1 MFQFFANIFGYLLDI
16 INQFVNNYGL
26 AIILFTAIIK
36 LIMLPLSIKQQR
48 SMKKNVELQEKLKV
62 IQFKYK
68 KDPEKLNKET
78 MDLYKQEK
86 MSPFSGCFSAIIQFI
101 LLISIFYMVR
111 FPLTYMEKV
120 DKTQIDTYTQQIK
133 DAGMDVSQ
141 AYSEIDIIRE
151 IDFLRENNPED
162 ETLKNININMNF
174 LGLDLSKIPQQN
186 LADWTVYIIPILYI
200 LSTFVSMRLT
210 TSMQNA
216 NKDKKELT
224 DGENKETERN
234 EMEDA
239 MAQSNKMMS
248 WMMPIMSVS
257 ISLVAPLGLALYWL
271 VTNILMIGENI
282 IFILFFME
290 RDGKM
295 EKSIISE
302 GKTTNE
308 AIEKG
313 LKILNVSKNKV
324 DIKVLENE
332 EKRSFFSILTPR
344 VVKVQLTLKDVEEE
358 HKIVKKEINLSQEEQ
373 DIAVK
378 NVEEFLKEFLN
389 KLEKDEK
396 IEYSIKADKSGVYVN
411 INDKNLGY
419 LIGYRGETLYALQNV
434 LSAIAGKKI
443 ENKVRV
449 FLDIESYRA
458 KREKTLEELA
468 EKISKTV
475 IKTKKSITLE
485 PMQAYERKIIHSKLQ
500 NNELVTTKSI
510 GEEPR
515 RRVVISLKNK

>member
-1 MFQFFANIFGYLLDI
+1 
-16 INQFVNNYGL
+16 
-26 AIILFTAIIK
+26 
-36 LIMLPLSIKQQR
+36 
-48 SMKKNVELQEKLKV
+48 
-62 IQFKYK
+62 
-68 KDPEKLNKET
+68 
-78 MDLYKQEK
+78 
-86 MSPFSGCFSAIIQFI
+86 
-101 LLISIFYMVR
+101 
-111 FPLTYMEKV
+111 
-120 DKTQIDTYTQQIK
+120 
-133 DAGMDVSQ
+133 
-141 AYSEIDIIRE
+141 
-151 IDFLRENNPED
+151 
-162 ETLKNININMNF
+162 
-174 LGLDLSKIPQQN
+174 
-186 LADWTVYIIPILYI
+186 
-200 LSTFVSMRLT
+200 
-210 TSMQNA
+210 
-216 NKDKKELT
+216 
-224 DGENKETERN
+224 
-234 EMEDA
+234 
-239 MAQSNKMMS
+239 
-248 WMMPIMSVS
+248 
-257 ISLVAPLGLALYWL
+257 
-271 VTNILMIGENI
+271 
-282 IFILFFME
+282 
-290 RDGKM
+290 M

-358 HKIVKKEINLSQEEQ
+358 HKIVKKEINLNQEEQ

>member
-1 MFQFFANIFGYLLDI
+1 
-16 INQFVNNYGL
+16 
-26 AIILFTAIIK
+26 
-36 LIMLPLSIKQQR
+36 
-48 SMKKNVELQEKLKV
+48 
-62 IQFKYK
+62 
-68 KDPEKLNKET
+68 
-78 MDLYKQEK
+78 
-86 MSPFSGCFSAIIQFI
+86 
-101 LLISIFYMVR
+101 
-111 FPLTYMEKV
+111 
-120 DKTQIDTYTQQIK
+120 
-133 DAGMDVSQ
+133 
-141 AYSEIDIIRE
+141 
-151 IDFLRENNPED
+151 
-162 ETLKNININMNF
+162 
-174 LGLDLSKIPQQN
+174 
-186 LADWTVYIIPILYI
+186 
-200 LSTFVSMRLT
+200 
-210 TSMQNA
+210 
-216 NKDKKELT
+216 
-224 DGENKETERN
+224 
-234 EMEDA
+234 
-239 MAQSNKMMS
+239 
-248 WMMPIMSVS
+248 
-257 ISLVAPLGLALYWL
+257 
-271 VTNILMIGENI
+271 
-282 IFILFFME
+282 
-290 RDGKM
+290 M

-396 IEYSIKADKSGVYVN
+396 IEYSIKADKSGVYVS

>member
-1 MFQFFANIFGYLLDI
+1 M
-16 INQFVNNYGL
+16 
-26 AIILFTAIIK
+26 
-36 LIMLPLSIKQQR
+36 
-48 SMKKNVELQEKLKV
+48 
-62 IQFKYK
+62 
-68 KDPEKLNKET
+68 
-78 MDLYKQEK
+78 
-86 MSPFSGCFSAIIQFI
+86 
-101 LLISIFYMVR
+101 
-111 FPLTYMEKV
+111 
-120 DKTQIDTYTQQIK
+120 
-133 DAGMDVSQ
+133 
-141 AYSEIDIIRE
+141 
-151 IDFLRENNPED
+151 
-162 ETLKNININMNF
+162 
-174 LGLDLSKIPQQN
+174 
-186 LADWTVYIIPILYI
+186 
-200 LSTFVSMRLT
+200 
-210 TSMQNA
+210 
-216 NKDKKELT
+216 
-224 DGENKETERN
+224 
-234 EMEDA
+234 
-239 MAQSNKMMS
+239 
-248 WMMPIMSVS
+248 
-257 ISLVAPLGLALYWL
+257 
-271 VTNILMIGENI
+271 
-282 IFILFFME
+282 
-290 RDGKM
+290 
-295 EKSIISE
+295 
-302 GKTTNE
+302 
-308 AIEKG
+308 
-313 LKILNVSKNKV
+313 
-324 DIKVLENE
+324 LENE

-396 IEYSIKADKSGVYVN
+396 IEYSIKSDKSGVYVN

>member
-1 MFQFFANIFGYLLDI
+1 
-16 INQFVNNYGL
+16 
-26 AIILFTAIIK
+26 
-36 LIMLPLSIKQQR
+36 
-48 SMKKNVELQEKLKV
+48 
-62 IQFKYK
+62 
-68 KDPEKLNKET
+68 
-78 MDLYKQEK
+78 
-86 MSPFSGCFSAIIQFI
+86 
-101 LLISIFYMVR
+101 
-111 FPLTYMEKV
+111 
-120 DKTQIDTYTQQIK
+120 
-133 DAGMDVSQ
+133 
-141 AYSEIDIIRE
+141 
-151 IDFLRENNPED
+151 
-162 ETLKNININMNF
+162 
-174 LGLDLSKIPQQN
+174 
-186 LADWTVYIIPILYI
+186 
-200 LSTFVSMRLT
+200 
-210 TSMQNA
+210 
-216 NKDKKELT
+216 
-224 DGENKETERN
+224 
-234 EMEDA
+234 
-239 MAQSNKMMS
+239 
-248 WMMPIMSVS
+248 
-257 ISLVAPLGLALYWL
+257 
-271 VTNILMIGENI
+271 
-282 IFILFFME
+282 
-290 RDGKM
+290 M

-324 DIKVLENE
+324 DIKVLENA

-515 RRVVISLKNK
+515 RRVVISLKK

>member
-1 MFQFFANIFGYLLDI
+1 
-16 INQFVNNYGL
+16 
-26 AIILFTAIIK
+26 
-36 LIMLPLSIKQQR
+36 
-48 SMKKNVELQEKLKV
+48 
-62 IQFKYK
+62 
-68 KDPEKLNKET
+68 
-78 MDLYKQEK
+78 
-86 MSPFSGCFSAIIQFI
+86 
-101 LLISIFYMVR
+101 
-111 FPLTYMEKV
+111 
-120 DKTQIDTYTQQIK
+120 
-133 DAGMDVSQ
+133 
-141 AYSEIDIIRE
+141 
-151 IDFLRENNPED
+151 
-162 ETLKNININMNF
+162 
-174 LGLDLSKIPQQN
+174 
-186 LADWTVYIIPILYI
+186 
-200 LSTFVSMRLT
+200 
-210 TSMQNA
+210 
-216 NKDKKELT
+216 
-224 DGENKETERN
+224 
-234 EMEDA
+234 
-239 MAQSNKMMS
+239 
-248 WMMPIMSVS
+248 
-257 ISLVAPLGLALYWL
+257 
-271 VTNILMIGENI
+271 
-282 IFILFFME
+282 
-290 RDGKM
+290 M

-324 DIKVLENE
+324 DIKVLENA

>member
-1 MFQFFANIFGYLLDI
+1 
-16 INQFVNNYGL
+16 
-26 AIILFTAIIK
+26 
-36 LIMLPLSIKQQR
+36 
-48 SMKKNVELQEKLKV
+48 
-62 IQFKYK
+62 
-68 KDPEKLNKET
+68 
-78 MDLYKQEK
+78 
-86 MSPFSGCFSAIIQFI
+86 
-101 LLISIFYMVR
+101 
-111 FPLTYMEKV
+111 
-120 DKTQIDTYTQQIK
+120 
-133 DAGMDVSQ
+133 
-141 AYSEIDIIRE
+141 
-151 IDFLRENNPED
+151 
-162 ETLKNININMNF
+162 
-174 LGLDLSKIPQQN
+174 
-186 LADWTVYIIPILYI
+186 
-200 LSTFVSMRLT
+200 
-210 TSMQNA
+210 
-216 NKDKKELT
+216 
-224 DGENKETERN
+224 
-234 EMEDA
+234 
-239 MAQSNKMMS
+239 
-248 WMMPIMSVS
+248 
-257 ISLVAPLGLALYWL
+257 
-271 VTNILMIGENI
+271 
-282 IFILFFME
+282 
-290 RDGKM
+290 M

-324 DIKVLENE
+324 DIQVLENE

-373 DIAVK
+373 DIALK

-475 IKTKKSITLE
+475 INTKKSITLE

>member
-1 MFQFFANIFGYLLDI
+1 
-16 INQFVNNYGL
+16 
-26 AIILFTAIIK
+26 
-36 LIMLPLSIKQQR
+36 
-48 SMKKNVELQEKLKV
+48 
-62 IQFKYK
+62 
-68 KDPEKLNKET
+68 
-78 MDLYKQEK
+78 
-86 MSPFSGCFSAIIQFI
+86 
-101 LLISIFYMVR
+101 
-111 FPLTYMEKV
+111 
-120 DKTQIDTYTQQIK
+120 
-133 DAGMDVSQ
+133 
-141 AYSEIDIIRE
+141 
-151 IDFLRENNPED
+151 
-162 ETLKNININMNF
+162 
-174 LGLDLSKIPQQN
+174 
-186 LADWTVYIIPILYI
+186 
-200 LSTFVSMRLT
+200 
-210 TSMQNA
+210 
-216 NKDKKELT
+216 
-224 DGENKETERN
+224 
-234 EMEDA
+234 
-239 MAQSNKMMS
+239 
-248 WMMPIMSVS
+248 
-257 ISLVAPLGLALYWL
+257 
-271 VTNILMIGENI
+271 
-282 IFILFFME
+282 
-290 RDGKM
+290 M

-344 VVKVQLTLKDVEEE
+344 VVKVQLTLKEVEEE
-358 HKIVKKEINLSQEEQ
+358 HKIVKKEINLNQEEQ

>member
-1 MFQFFANIFGYLLDI
+1 
-16 INQFVNNYGL
+16 
-26 AIILFTAIIK
+26 
-36 LIMLPLSIKQQR
+36 
-48 SMKKNVELQEKLKV
+48 
-62 IQFKYK
+62 
-68 KDPEKLNKET
+68 
-78 MDLYKQEK
+78 
-86 MSPFSGCFSAIIQFI
+86 
-101 LLISIFYMVR
+101 
-111 FPLTYMEKV
+111 
-120 DKTQIDTYTQQIK
+120 
-133 DAGMDVSQ
+133 
-141 AYSEIDIIRE
+141 
-151 IDFLRENNPED
+151 
-162 ETLKNININMNF
+162 
-174 LGLDLSKIPQQN
+174 
-186 LADWTVYIIPILYI
+186 
-200 LSTFVSMRLT
+200 
-210 TSMQNA
+210 
-216 NKDKKELT
+216 
-224 DGENKETERN
+224 
-234 EMEDA
+234 
-239 MAQSNKMMS
+239 
-248 WMMPIMSVS
+248 
-257 ISLVAPLGLALYWL
+257 
-271 VTNILMIGENI
+271 
-282 IFILFFME
+282 
-290 RDGKM
+290 M

-302 GKTTNE
+302 GETTNE